1 MGQFIARRVLLG
13 IIALMLAM
21 LIVFSLSRVK
31 GDPRYF
37 FIGEDS
43 LGIDPAV
50 WEEWGRRLN
59 LDKPVPITVRLW
71 MPRHFDRRFRR

>member
-37 FIGEDS
+37 FIGED
-43 LGIDPAV
+43 
-50 WEEWGRRLN
+50 
-59 LDKPVPITVRLW
+59 
-71 MPRHFDRRFRR
+71 